1 MTKRGAARGQ
11 PSLRCCIFTDHR
23 PHFIFII
30 RLRRHRSRDNSA
42 QTTHSSKNS
51 AVWVCPVHS
60 PQTNGAILVFCKPP
74 IRFICTFHTYQ
85 RFYITS
91 VSDYMWVW
99 AGCRVRRTYGG
110 CGGWARDHCFTRCSH
125 MCKPETTG
133 PDLQTFSNC
142 VVATEAGIFE
152 EISEKLAAENQVLL
166 GHFAWIIARETPP
179 HQRPLSDG
187 HLNVFW
193 RDTAGTLD
201 ETDGQFPLPTFIP
214 VIGLI
219 LSVSMSFSSVIT
231 NLLSDSTLCDECVYC
246 PSAGAVWNQ
255 VWMKH
260 VGTCRL

>member
-99 AGCRVRRTYGG
+99 AGCRVRRTYG
-110 CGGWARDHCFTRCSH
+110 AVEAE
-125 MCKPETTG
+125 PETTALHAVLTCVNLK
-133 PDLQTFSNC
+133 PLDQTSRHSQTVLWRQKQVFLRRYLENLQLKT
-142 VVATEAGIFE
+142 
-152 EISEKLAAENQVLL
+152 
-166 GHFAWIIARETPP
+166 RY
-179 HQRPLSDG
+179 
-187 HLNVFW
+187 FW
-193 RDTAGTLD
+193 D
-201 ETDGQFPLPTFIP
+201 
-214 VIGLI
+214 I
-219 LSVSMSFSSVIT
+219 LHES
-231 NLLSDSTLCDECVYC
+231 
-246 PSAGAVWNQ
+246 
-255 VWMKH
+255 
-260 VGTCRL
+260 

>member
-99 AGCRVRRTYGG
+99 AGCRVRRTYG
-110 CGGWARDHCFTRCSH
+110 AVEAE
-125 MCKPETTG
+125 PETTALHAVLTCVNLK
-133 PDLQTFSNC
+133 PLDQTSRHFQTAF
-142 VVATEAGIFE
+142 VATEAGIFE
-152 EISEKLAAENQVLL
+152 KISGKLAAENQVLL

-193 RDTAGTLD
+193 RDTAGTLN

-219 LSVSMSFSSVIT
+219 LSVSTSFSSVIT

-260 VGTCRL
+260 VGTCRS

>member
-133 PDLQTFSNC
+133 PDLQTFSNRIC
-142 VVATEAGIFE
+142 GDRSRYFWEDIWKTCSWKPGTFGTFCMNHSDAATPETTVRRTFKRVLAWHRWYARRDRWTVSIANIYSCDWFDSICE
-152 EISEKLAAENQVLL
+152 HELLISY
-166 GHFAWIIARETPP
+166 H
-179 HQRPLSDG
+179 
-187 HLNVFW
+187 
-193 RDTAGTLD
+193 
-201 ETDGQFPLPTFIP
+201 
-214 VIGLI
+214 
-219 LSVSMSFSSVIT
+219 
-231 NLLSDSTLCDECVYC
+231 
-246 PSAGAVWNQ
+246 
-255 VWMKH
+255 
-260 VGTCRL
+260 

>member
-1 MTKRGAARGQ
+1 MSC
-11 PSLRCCIFTDHR
+11 SLTADKWCYFS
-23 PHFIFII
+23 F
-30 RLRRHRSRDNSA
+30 L
-42 QTTHSSKNS
+42 QTTDTLHLYISYIS
-51 AVWVCPVHS
+51 
-60 PQTNGAILVFCKPP
+60 
-74 IRFICTFHTYQ
+74 TFLH
-85 RFYITS
+85 YISFRLHVS
-91 VSDYMWVW
+91 VSWLSCKED
-99 AGCRVRRTYGG
+99 

-219 LSVSMSFSSVIT
+219 LSVSTSFSSVIT

-246 PSAGAVWNQ
+246 TSAGAVWSQ